1 MRRNR
6 VTAGSTSTTS
16 SSFSSTKRPKLT
28 VPTAPKI
35 NVRDFGYLRVGNCDD
50 LIKLNWR
57 TVKKKKKTEKGRIK
71 LFTIVVVDK
80 LIQVRKGYNLR
91 AY

>member
-57 TVKKKKKTEKGRIK
+57 TVKKKETGKGRIK